1 MQQAAAGNAPFDRP
15 LAPAGLYRLPVS
27 TASSTDEESTPGA
40 NRRYEIEDLVGEGG
54 IGRVY
59 RARDTQLGRT
69 VAIKIMSPTLA
80 VDPNR
85 LHRFEQDARAAA
97 ALNHPGVLAIEGGA
111 GQSPHIQ
118 RPLLS
123 PRIHR
128 QRH

>member
-1 MQQAAAGNAPFDRP
+1 MKSPLQARIDGH
-15 LAPAGLYRLPVS
+15 
-27 TASSTDEESTPGA
+27 
-40 NRRYEIEDLVGEGG
+40 EIEDLVGEGG

-97 ALNHPGVLAIEGGA
+97 GEPPISAEA
-111 GQSPHIQ
+111 GTTGSETAPAAA
-118 RPLLS
+118 
-123 PRIHR
+123 
-128 QRH
+128 

>member
-1 MQQAAAGNAPFDRP
+1 M
-15 LAPAGLYRLPVS
+15 S

-97 ALNHPGVLAIEGGA
+97 ALIIPASWRSRPGT
-111 GQSPHIQ
+111 GQSPHDALFHTAC
-118 RPLLS
+118 R
-123 PRIHR
+123 
-128 QRH
+128 